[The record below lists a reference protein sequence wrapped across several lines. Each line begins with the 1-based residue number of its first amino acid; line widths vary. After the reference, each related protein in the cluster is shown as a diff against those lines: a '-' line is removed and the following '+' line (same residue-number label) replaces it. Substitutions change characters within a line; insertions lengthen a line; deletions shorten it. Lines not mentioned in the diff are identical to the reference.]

1 METISLKLFE
11 FYNLDAELNGV
22 VNQQTGEKVSN
33 GLVQE
38 KLSLVVKYWLTDL
51 AKKVKAEKD
60 AVEELKNELIRKY
73 GKPDNRGGIS
83 IPVLID
89 ELDTDGNPITITS
102 EDGKEVNK
110 KVVNPEYQAF
120 EKEFNDLLN
129 TEKEIEYK
137 SFTLDDF
144 DKVETADNYATF
156 FKLIKVEEP
165 KMQAIK

>member
-1 METISLKLFE
+1 MEKITLKLFE

-22 VNQQTGEKVSN
+22 VNQQTGEKVSS

-51 AKKVKAEKD
+51 AKKVKAERD
-60 AVEELKNELIRKY
+60 AIEELKNELIRKY
-73 GKPDNRGGIS
+73 GKADDRGGIS
-83 IPVLID
+83 IPVLVDQLD
-89 ELDTDGNPITITS
+89 EDGKPVMTTS
-102 EDGKEVNK
+102 EDGKEVPK
-110 KVVNPEYQAF
+110 KIVNPDYQSF
-120 EKEFNDLLN
+120 EKDFNDLLN

-137 SFTLDDF
+137 SFSLDDF

-165 KMQAIK
+165 KMLAIK

>member
-1 METISLKLFE
+1 MEKITLKLFE

-22 VNQQTGEKVSN
+22 VNQQTGEKVSS

-51 AKKVKAEKD
+51 AKKVKAERD
-60 AVEELKNELIRKY
+60 AIEELKNELIRKY

-89 ELDTDGNPITITS
+89 ELDADGNPIVVTS

-165 KMQAIK
+165 KVVAMK

>member
-1 METISLKLFE
+1 MEKITLKLFE

-51 AKKVKAEKD
+51 AKKVKAERD
-60 AVEELKNELIRKY
+60 AIEELKNELIRKY
-73 GKPDNRGGIS
+73 GKADDRGGIS
-83 IPVLID
+83 IPVLVDQLD
-89 ELDTDGNPITITS
+89 EDGKPVMTTS
-102 EDGKEVNK
+102 EDGTEVAK
-110 KVVNPEYQAF
+110 KIVNPDYQSF
-120 EKEFNDLLN
+120 EKDFNDLLN

-137 SFTLDDF
+137 SFSLDDF

-165 KMQAIK
+165 KMLAIK

>member
-1 METISLKLFE
+1 MEKITLKLFE

-60 AVEELKNELIRKY
+60 ALEELKNELIRKY
-73 GKPDNRGGIS
+73 GKPDTRGGIS

-89 ELDTDGNPITITS
+89 ELDAEGNPVMVTS
-102 EDGKEVNK
+102 EDGNEVNK
-110 KVVNPEYQAF
+110 KVLNPDYQAF
-120 EKEFNDLLN
+120 EKDFNDLLN

-137 SFTLDDF
+137 SFSLDDF
-144 DKVETADNYATF
+144 DKVETADNYTTF

-165 KMQAIK
+165 KVVAMK